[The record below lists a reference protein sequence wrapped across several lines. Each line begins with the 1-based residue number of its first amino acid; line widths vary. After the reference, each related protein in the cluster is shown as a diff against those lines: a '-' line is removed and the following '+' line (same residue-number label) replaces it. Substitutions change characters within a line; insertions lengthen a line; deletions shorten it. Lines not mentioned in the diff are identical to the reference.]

1 MPSYRIQNGRHH
13 VARQL
18 GELEAV
24 VMDRLWTW
32 ERPTTVREVLDD
44 LVEDRKLAYTT
55 VMTVMDNLHR
65 KGVLSREPDGRAY
78 RYSPVRTRAD
88 HTADLIA
95 SVLST
100 SDDRTAPLL
109 RFVEQMDPD
118 ELARLRAA
126 LERLGAASEPPPGP
140 RRRQR

>member
-1 MPSYRIQNGRHH
+1 
-13 VARQL
+13 
-18 GELEAV
+18 
-24 VMDRLWTW
+24 MDRLWSW
-32 ERPTTVREVLDD
+32 ERPATVREVLGD
-44 LVEDRKLAYTT
+44 LVVDRKLAYTT

-109 RFVEQMDPD
+109 RFVEQMDPA

-126 LERLGAASEPPPGP
+126 LERLGSASEPPPGP

>member
-1 MPSYRIQNGRHH
+1 M
-13 VARQL
+13 ARQL

-44 LVEDRKLAYTT
+44 LIEDRKLAYTT